1 MTADI
6 DAVLFD
12 KDGCLCDF
20 AATWDAW
27 AAGQIAHF
35 AAGDDAVHARL
46 AEALCFDLERGGF
59 RPDSPVIAG
68 TNRDTAECIARVLPD
83 RDVDAVERHI
93 ERAAARVRVAE
104 VVPLAP
110 FLGALRGQGLRLAVV
125 TNDAEAVARAQ
136 MQSAGADGCFDVITG
151 ADSGFGAKPAAG
163 PVLGTL
169 RLLGVDPARA
179 VMVGDST
186 HDLQAGRAAGLR
198 VVGVLSGLAKR
209 AELEPLADAVL
220 PDIGDLP
227 GWLGLGTWAA
237 NP

>member
-1 MTADI
+1 MSHDI
-6 DAVLFD
+6 EAILFD

-27 AAGQIAHF
+27 VAGQIAHF
-35 AAGDDAVHARL
+35 AAGDDEVRARL

-59 RPDSPVIAG
+59 RPESPVIAG
-68 TNRDTAECIARVLPD
+68 TNRDTATCIASVLPEL
-83 RDVDAVERHI
+83 DVDRVEAHI
-93 ERAAARVRVAE
+93 EREAARVMVAE

-110 FLGALRGQGLRLAVV
+110 FLAGLRAKGLRLAVV

-136 MQSAGADGCFDVITG
+136 MQNAGADGHFDVITG
-151 ADSGFGAKPAAG
+151 ADSGFGAKPAPG

-179 VMVGDST
+179 VMVGDSA
-186 HDLQAGRAAGLR
+186 HDLDAGRAAGLR
-198 VVGVLSGLAKR
+198 VVGVLSGLAGR

-220 PDIGDLP
+220 PDIGHLP
-227 GWLGLGTWAA
+227 DWLGIEA
-237 NP
+237 